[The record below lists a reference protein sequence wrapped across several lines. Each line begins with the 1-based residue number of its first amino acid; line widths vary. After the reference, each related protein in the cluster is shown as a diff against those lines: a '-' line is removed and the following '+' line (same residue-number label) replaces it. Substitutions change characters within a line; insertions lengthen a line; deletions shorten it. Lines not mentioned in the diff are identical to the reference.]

1 MRSGP
6 RRPGF
11 YGAILLTGFIMGGFL
26 NAFLQKWMPD
36 SAAKTFFTSTWTPT
50 VGPVS
55 ADLLVLNFTLGPV
68 GLHVSLLSLIGVV
81 IAYLIARSLF

>member
-1 MRSGP
+1 MPVGP

-11 YGAILLTGFIMGGFL
+11 YLGVLIAGFVVGGFS
-26 NAFLQKWMPD
+26 NALLRRWMPD

-81 IAYLIARSLF
+81 LAYLVARSLF

>member
-1 MRSGP
+1 MGAGP

-11 YGAILLTGFIMGGFL
+11 YLGVLVSGFIVGGFL
-26 NAFLQKWMPD
+26 NALLQRWMPD

-55 ADLLVLNFTLGPV
+55 ADLLVLTFTLGPV
-68 GLHVSLLSLIGVV
+68 GLHVSLLGLIGVV
-81 IAYLIARSLF
+81 LAYLIARSLF

>member
-11 YGAILLTGFIMGGFL
+11 YLGVLVAGFIAGGFL
-26 NAFLQKWMPD
+26 NAFLTRWMPE
-36 SAAKTFFTSTWTPT
+36 SAAKAFFTTSWTPT

-55 ADLLVLNFTLGPV
+55 ADLLVLDFTLGPV
-68 GLHVSLLSLIGVV
+68 GLHVSLLSLLGVV
-81 IAYLIARSLF
+81 LAYLIARSLF